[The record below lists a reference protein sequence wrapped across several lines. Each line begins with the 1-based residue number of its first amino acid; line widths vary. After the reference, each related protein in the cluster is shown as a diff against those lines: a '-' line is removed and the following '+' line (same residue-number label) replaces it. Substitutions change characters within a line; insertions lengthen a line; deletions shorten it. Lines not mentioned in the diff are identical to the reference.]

1 MEDIDSSH
9 DVEYNGYVEEEEE
22 VIFWSIPKSTKILKM
37 FVKLYNRNNYDELI
51 FLVADMDETDFKLGE
66 LNVKQSHF
74 SISRLKMFL
83 LEK

>member
-1 MEDIDSSH
+1 MKHSQVH
-9 DVEYNGYVEEEEE
+9 KNTQDV
-22 VIFWSIPKSTKILKM
+22 

-74 SISRLKMFL
+74 FISRLKMFL